1 METEEPKSKARPR
14 SRYAAL
20 AFLAIG
26 IGVTTYLAKGGPHEQ
41 HVRFVLGD
49 SAPEVTGLE
58 VQYVDKDGDVAREAR
73 LSYGSGQAPRV
84 VPHEPELPDGP
95 YKVKVDVSTRERR
108 VSVERSVTLSG
119 GSTQIDLGAALVR
132 EKP

>member
-1 METEEPKSKARPR
+1 VETKRPR

-20 AFLAIG
+20 VFLAIG
-26 IGVTTYLAKGGPHEQ
+26 IGVTTFLAKRGPHEQ

-49 SAPEVTGLE
+49 AAGEVTGLE
-58 VQYVDKDGDVAREAR
+58 VQYVDQDGEVAREAR
-73 LSYGSGQAPRV
+73 LSYDEGKAPRI
-84 VPHEPELPDGP
+84 VPHEPELPDGA
-95 YKVKVDVSTRERR
+95 YRVKVDLTTRERR

-119 GSTQIDLGAALVR
+119 GSTQVDLSATLIR

>member
-1 METEEPKSKARPR
+1 METKGR

-20 AFLAIG
+20 GFLAIG
-26 IGVTTYLAKGGPHEQ
+26 IAVTAYLSKSGSHEQ

-49 SAPEVTGLE
+49 AAMEVTGLE
-58 VQYVDKDGDVAREAR
+58 IQYVDKDGDTARDAR
-73 LSYGSGQAPRV
+73 FSYAAGTAPRI
-84 VPHEPELPDGP
+84 VPHEPELPDGA
-95 YKVKVDVSTRERR
+95 YKVKVDLSTRDRR

-132 EKP
+132 ERP

>member
-1 METEEPKSKARPR
+1 METKGKGR

-20 AFLAIG
+20 GFLAMG
-26 IGVTTYLAKGGPHEQ
+26 IAVTAYLSKTGPHEQ

-49 SAPEVTGLE
+49 AAMEVTGLE
-58 VQYVDKDGDVAREAR
+58 VQYVDKDGDVARDAR
-73 LSYGSGQAPRV
+73 LSYVAGTAPRI
-84 VPHEPELPDGP
+84 VPHEPELADGA
-95 YKVKVDVSTRERR
+95 YKVKVDVSTRDRR

-119 GSTQIDLGAALVR
+119 GSIQIDLAAALVR

>member
-1 METEEPKSKARPR
+1 VATDEAPAPTKGPGR

-20 AFLAIG
+20 GFLAIG
-26 IGVTTYLAKGGPHEQ
+26 IAVTAYLSKTGPHEQ

-49 SAPEVTGLE
+49 AAMAVTGLE

-73 LSYGSGQAPRV
+73 LSYAAGTAPRV
-84 VPHEPELPDGP
+84 VPHEPELPDGA
-95 YKVKVDVSTRERR
+95 YKLKVDVTTRERR

-119 GSTQIDLGAALVR
+119 GSTQVDLAAALL
-132 EKP
+132 P

>member
-1 METEEPKSKARPR
+1 MEPERRPRPR

-20 AFLAIG
+20 AFLGIG
-26 IGVTTYLAKGGPHEQ
+26 IGVTVFLAKRGPHEQ
-41 HVRFVLGD
+41 HVRFMLGD
-49 SAPEVTGLE
+49 SAAKVTGLD

-73 LSYGSGQAPRV
+73 LSYAEGQAPRV

-95 YKVKVDVSTRERR
+95 YKVKVDVTTRERR

-119 GSTQIDLGAALVR
+119 GSTQINLGPEL
-132 EKP
+132 

>member
-1 METEEPKSKARPR
+1 MATKSR

-20 AFLAIG
+20 AFLGIG
-26 IGVTTYLAKGGPHEQ
+26 IAVTAFLAKRGPHEQ

-73 LSYGSGQAPRV
+73 LSYAEGKAPRI
-84 VPHEPELPDGP
+84 VPHEPELPDGS
-95 YKVKVDVSTRERR
+95 YKLKVDLSTRDRR

-119 GSTQIDLGAALVR
+119 GSTQVDLSAAFAR
-132 EKP
+132 ETDQRDR

>member
-1 METEEPKSKARPR
+1 MATKPR

-20 AFLAIG
+20 AFLGIG
-26 IGVTTYLAKGGPHEQ
+26 IAVTAFLAKRGPHEQ

-58 VQYVDKDGDVAREAR
+58 VQYVDRDGDVSREAR
-73 LSYGSGQAPRV
+73 LVYAEGTAPRI
-84 VPHEPELPDGP
+84 VPHDPELPDGT
-95 YKVKVDVSTRERR
+95 YKLKVDLTTRDRR

-119 GSTQIDLGAALVR
+119 GSTQVDLSAALVR